1 VKRRT
6 FIATL
11 GSAAAWPVV
20 ARGQQAMPVI
30 GFLSG
35 ASLDDIK
42 PTVAAFRQALKEA
55 GYIEGKNVVIE
66 YRWAQNKIERLP
78 ELAADL
84 VRQQVTVV
92 VAPGSTPAAL
102 AAKNATAAIPIV
114 FGIGGDPVRI
124 GLVASLNRPGGNVTG
139 ISNFTTA
146 MAGKRIEL
154 LHNSLPQAA
163 RFAMLVNPKNQ
174 IVEQM
179 IEDGQAAAAAIGRPL
194 EVLRANTEGDIDAV
208 FESLTKDR
216 VDALLI
222 SPDPLFF
229 APRAKIIA
237 LAARGVV
244 PTMYP
249 FRDDVL
255 AGGLMSY
262 GADEADTF
270 RQIGIYTARVLKGEK
285 PSDLPVVRGT
295 KFQFVINL
303 QTARALGIEIPPS
316 VLARADEVIE

>member
-1 VKRRT
+1 MKRRA
-6 FIATL
+6 FIAGL
-11 GSAAAWPVV
+11 GGAAAWPVL
-20 ARGQQAMPVI
+20 ALGQHAMPVI

-35 ASLDDIK
+35 SSLDDFK
-42 PTVAAFRQALKEA
+42 PAVAAFKQGLKGA

-84 VRQQVTVV
+84 VRQQVTVI

-102 AAKNATAAIPIV
+102 AAKNATSAIPIV
-114 FGIGGDPVRI
+114 FGIGGDPVRT

-146 MAGKRIEL
+146 MTGKRIEL
-154 LHNSLPQAA
+154 LHNSLPQAV
-163 RFAMLVNPKNQ
+163 RFAMLVNPNNQ
-174 IVEQM
+174 IVEQI

-194 EVLRANTEGDIDAV
+194 EVLRANTEGDVDAV
-208 FESLTKDR
+208 FESLRKDR

-229 APRAKIIA
+229 GRRAKIIE
-237 LAARGVV
+237 LAAQGAV

-249 FRDDVL
+249 FRDDAV

-270 RQIGIYTARVLKGEK
+270 RQIGIQTALILKGQK
-285 PSDLPVVRGT
+285 PTELPVVRGT

-303 QTARALGIEIPPS
+303 QTAKALGLEIPPS
-316 VLARADEVIE
+316 LLARADEVIE

>member
-1 VKRRT
+1 MPGNRKPHAGFFLHFGHDAISDRRFALVSMPCSHQPLACAILSRHGGKSMT
-6 FIATL
+6 ILRVTRREFVAAL
-11 GSAAAWPVV
+11 GGAAAWPIVV
-20 ARGQQAMPVI
+20 RAQQAMPVI

-35 ASLDDIK
+35 ASLDGMK
-42 PTVAAFRQALKEA
+42 PAIAAFRQGLKEA
-55 GYIEGKNVVIE
+55 GYIEVKNVVIE
-66 YRWAQNKIERLP
+66 YRSAQNKIERLP

-84 VRQQVTVV
+84 VRQQVTVI

-102 AAKNATAAIPIV
+102 AAKNATDAIPIV

-124 GLVASLNRPGGNVTG
+124 GLVASLNRPGGNVIG

-146 MAGKRIEL
+146 MTGKRIEL

-179 IEDGQAAAAAIGRPL
+179 IEDGQTAAAAIGRPL
-194 EVLRANTEGDIDAV
+194 EVLRTNTDGDIDAV
-208 FESLTKDR
+208 FESLTKGR

-229 APRAKIIA
+229 ARRAEIIA
-237 LAARGVV
+237 VAARGAV
-244 PTMYP
+244 PTVYP

-255 AGGLMSY
+255 AGG
-262 GADEADTF
+262 
-270 RQIGIYTARVLKGEK
+270 
-285 PSDLPVVRGT
+285 
-295 KFQFVINL
+295 
-303 QTARALGIEIPPS
+303 
-316 VLARADEVIE
+316 